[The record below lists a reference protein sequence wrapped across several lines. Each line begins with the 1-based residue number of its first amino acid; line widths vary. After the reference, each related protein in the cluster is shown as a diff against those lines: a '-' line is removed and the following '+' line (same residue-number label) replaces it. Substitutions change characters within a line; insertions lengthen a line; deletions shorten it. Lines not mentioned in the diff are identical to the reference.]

1 MWRWRLPVCLLP
13 RSPLFLALPESLE
26 ALLLFKVGAGLLDAH
41 VLLGS
46 GQALQVLRRLAN
58 YVLNWSDEIVKAH
71 SEDYWFRNVME
82 YNVTAFGAES
92 GGMNELAYNL
102 YALTADQSYLRL
114 ASRFE
119 HPEFQNAMLNK
130 WDVLH
135 QASVLSRHLFD
146 ECRKAVGAPQSPR
159 SGV

>member
-1 MWRWRLPVCLLP
+1 MAPQ
-13 RSPLFLALPESLE
+13 FLALPESLL
-26 ALLLFKVGAGLLDAH
+26 ALLLFQVGAGLLDAH

-46 GQALQVLRRLAN
+46 GQALQVLRRLAD
-58 YVLNWSDEIVKAH
+58 YLLKWSDDIVKAH

-102 YALTADQSYLRL
+102 YALTAEERYLSL

-135 QASVLSRHLFD
+135 QASSTLSAIFSMRGEKPWELSSRLHG
-146 ECRKAVGAPQSPR
+146 EA
-159 SGV
+159 